1 MADSTA
7 TPKYFFQSKTLRG
20 PGHRPLCPYLT
31 MIPGLDLSQI
41 LGKATAKGGKW
52 ALIAAGAYGL
62 LKALKARIKDGSG
75 LAITPKGFKKL
86 VSNVIEGEDEAG
98 EPQEEGTA

>member
-7 TPKYFFQSKTLRG
+7 TPKYFFQSKTIRG
-20 PGHRPLCPYLT
+20 LAIAALPYLT

-62 LKALKARIKDGSG
+62 LKALKARIKDGAG